1 MRIRPNLTTDLPANT
16 ALYAQHGLHRTATFE
31 LEAPDEAAIHP
42 APPAMRQGIGRL
54 RLAEPIALHRTPGF
68 EHTGV
73 LKASGWKFDR
83 WLDVIPMQRPPGP
96 GAGSD
101 PADADKPVPG

>member
-1 MRIRPNLTTDLPANT
+1 MRIRPSLSADLPAIT
-16 ALYAQHGLHRTATFE
+16 VLYAHHVLHGTGTFE

-42 APPAMRQGIGRL
+42 APPAMRHGIGRL
-54 RLAEPIALHRTPGF
+54 RLAEPIALHRAPGF

-73 LKASGWKFDR
+73 LRASGWRFDR